1 MRGES
6 GQELDWNLVR
16 TFVAVVEQGSLAGA
30 ARVLNF
36 AHPTVAR
43 HIQQLESQLGVVL
56 FERSGQGL
64 KINDV
69 GVRLAEVAAQMR
81 RQAAAFESVSELA
94 RTTTGGRVRITLSE
108 LLADLVPELL
118 LPLRQDL
125 PSGERQIEVEVS
137 AQLLNLLELE
147 ADIAIRHVRP
157 VHTDLV
163 CRRVGALPLGAWVA
177 DSYIERHGV
186 PLFDRLDEH
195 WFVDGATQQHFAAAV
210 QRLGARIPP
219 QRIGFRSDS
228 MRAQLRAAELGWG
241 VVGIP
246 DYLGETR
253 PGLRKIFA
261 DAPGPVV
268 SDIWLVARPAMR
280 QQPLL
285 RMTFECLAGG
295 LEARFGGNTA
305 TASAASPTR
314 NADLPAAVVASARG
328 TSQERVAQ
336 DERVTQ
342 EKRVASEKRTAQGE
356 RTSV

>member
-56 FERSGQGL
+56 FERGGQGL

-69 GVRLAEVAAQMR
+69 GERLAEVAAQMR

-118 LPLRQDL
+118 LPLRED
-125 PSGERQIEVEVS
+125 PAAGERQIEVEVS
-137 AQLLNLLELE
+137 PQLLNLLDLE

-157 VHTDLV
+157 VHSELV

-177 DSYIERHGV
+177 ESYIERNGTPH
-186 PLFDRLDEH
+186 FDRLDEH
-195 WFVDGATQQHFAAAV
+195 WFVDGASEQRFAAAV
-210 QRLGARIPP
+210 EQLGVAIPSE
-219 QRIGFRSDS
+219 RIGFRSDS
-228 MRAQLRAAELGWG
+228 LRAQLKAAELGWG

-246 DYLGETR
+246 DYLGEAR

-261 DAPGPVV
+261 DAPGPVY
-268 SDIWLVARPAMR
+268 SEIWLVARPAMR
-280 QQPLL
+280 QQQFL
-285 RMTFECLAGG
+285 RMTFECLASG
-295 LEARFGGNTA
+295 LEARFGGKLPGPDA
-305 TASAASPTR
+305 RAATR
-314 NADLPAAVVASARG
+314 NGAGAVIVASGGA
-328 TSQERVAQ
+328 VH
-336 DERVTQ
+336 
-342 EKRVASEKRTAQGE
+342 QGE
-356 RTSV
+356 SAVG